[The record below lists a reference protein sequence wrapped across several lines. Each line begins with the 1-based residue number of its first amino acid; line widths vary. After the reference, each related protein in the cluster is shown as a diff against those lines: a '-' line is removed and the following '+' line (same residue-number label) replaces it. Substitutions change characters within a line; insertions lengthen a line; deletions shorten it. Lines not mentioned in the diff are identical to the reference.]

1 MGKFHLF
8 WSFGRFCLFFADYAI
23 FQFFMRKKVIFRLR
37 VKFFTDMTIV
47 ADFTE
52 GGIFRPYESPQF
64 QVLKKTGLKFGLILK
79 FSRNLNFRF

>member
-1 MGKFHLF
+1 
-8 WSFGRFCLFFADYAI
+8 
-23 FQFFMRKKVIFRLR
+23 MRKKVIFRLR

-79 FSRNLNFRF
+79 LAQILPLFFSKLEIEGFHMA

>member
-1 MGKFHLF
+1 
-8 WSFGRFCLFFADYAI
+8 
-23 FQFFMRKKVIFRLR
+23 MRKKVIFRLR

-64 QVLKKTGLKFGLILK
+64 QVLKKTGLKFGLILRYVACFK
-79 FSRNLNFRF
+79 LNFQPEEEFQ